1 MPSNKQLI
9 RKLKL
14 EFNFNIF
21 LFLFGW
27 CITIYAVEMPTIL
40 TSWIIGLTGAI
51 VGAIGLINVTLIAY
65 QIFWK
70 IKLNESTSTNL
81 WTFTITRKTSKTL
94 YRTTRA
100 FLAVVKM
107 KIRKFIAKFVTNVKA
122 EVARVIA
129 IAVSLLV
136 AAVMLPIALGTL
148 ANATWTNVDP
158 AVKTVATVLLPI
170 LAVIGIAMLYFG
182 YVKSKR

>member
-1 MPSNKQLI
+1 MPGNKRLI

-27 CITIYAVEMPTIL
+27 CITVYAVEMPTIL
-40 TSWIIGLTGAI
+40 TGWILGLTGAI
-51 VGAIGLINVTLIAY
+51 FGAIGLINVTLIAY

-94 YRTTRA
+94 YRTLHS
-100 FLAVVKM
+100 FLVVVKM
-107 KIRKFIAKFVTNVKA
+107 KIKEFIAKFIANVKA
-122 EVARVIA
+122 EVSRVVT
-129 IAVSLLV
+129 IAVSILV
-136 AAVMLPIALGTL
+136 AAVIMPVALTTL
-148 ANATWTNVDP
+148 AGANYTGVDP
-158 AVKTVATVLLPI
+158 AVKTVVTILLPI
-170 LAVIGIAMLYFG
+170 LAVIGIAMLYIG
-182 YVKSKR
+182 YVKRK

>member
-14 EFNFNIF
+14 EFHFNIL

-27 CITIYAVEMPTIL
+27 CITALAAGISTIL
-40 TSWIIGLTGAI
+40 TSWILGLTGA
-51 VGAIGLINVTLIAY
+51 VLSAIGLINVTLIAH

-94 YRTTRA
+94 YRTLHS

-107 KIRKFIAKFVTNVKA
+107 KIREFIANKKA
-122 EVARVIA
+122 QVSTVVM

-136 AAVMLPIALGTL
+136 AAVILPVALTTL
-148 ANATWTNVDP
+148 AGANYTGVDP
-158 AVKTVATVLLPI
+158 AVKTVVTILLPI
-170 LAVIGIAMLYFG
+170 LAVIGVAMLYIG
-182 YVKSKR
+182 YVKRK